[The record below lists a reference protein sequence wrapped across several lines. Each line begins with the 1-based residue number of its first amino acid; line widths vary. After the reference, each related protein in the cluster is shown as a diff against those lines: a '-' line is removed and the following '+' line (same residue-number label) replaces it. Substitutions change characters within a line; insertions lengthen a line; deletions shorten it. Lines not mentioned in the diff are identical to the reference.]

1 MNQENLIPVYGN
13 ATFKRDPNTG
23 ALLNCN
29 YDKLE
34 ISKTTTNLNAKY
46 KELDNKIN
54 SVEQSLNEIKT
65 MLNQLLLGNK

>member
-34 ISKTTTNLNAKY
+34 ISKTIINLNTKY
-46 KELDNKIN
+46 IELDNKIN
-54 SVEQSLNEIKT
+54 TIDCLFFREQFYFQSFCLFTE
-65 MLNQLLLGNK
+65 

>member
-13 ATFKRDPNTG
+13 ATFKRDPTTG